1 MPDAGYLPG
10 VESVGKL
17 MVIAGLALVVV
28 GGLMWAFGPKLGA
41 GGGLLPGDISLRRG
55 NVSFHFPL
63 VTCLV
68 VSVVLPL
75 LLRLFQK

>member
-1 MPDAGYLPG
+1 

-28 GGLMWAFGPKLGA
+28 GGLVWIFGPKLGA

-55 NVSFHFPL
+55 NFSFHFPL

-68 VSVVLPL
+68 VSVVLTL